1 VGPRTLPRHARPLAA
16 GLRAGRLA
24 VGRWAGQLAER
35 GLARPPA
42 DVGGLPRR
50 PTADDEAARPDARR
64 DPLLDPLAITEHC
77 VIGDQIRLP
86 ATCCEIPGCGAALV
100 DPAALGEADN
110 RARALAAGWCVDGF
124 GRLACPA
131 CQQRP
136 DATWP
141 RIPGPG
147 PDAGCSPAPAAVPPS
162 PSDRGGPSASPRSRD
177 AGSPPVRAKITGLSS
192 AVNLG
197 RHRRAP
203 WLHVFAALAGGNNG
217 WQEPQPVMVP
227 SRTGPPATPAGPQAG
242 AV

>member
-1 VGPRTLPRHARPLAA
+1 VGLKTLPRHARPLPA
-16 GLRAGRLA
+16 GRRAGRLA

-42 DVGGLPRR
+42 DAGGVPRR
-50 PTADDEAARPDARR
+50 PPAEDEAPRPVARR
-64 DPLLDPLAITEHC
+64 DPLLDPLAITGHC

-86 ATCCEIPGCGAALV
+86 TACCEISGCGAEFI

-110 RARALAAGWCVDGF
+110 QARALAAGWSMDGF
-124 GRLACPA
+124 GRLVCPA

-141 RIPGPG
+141 RMPGPE
-147 PDAGCSPAPAAVPPS
+147 PDAGGSPTPAAVPPS
-162 PSDRGGPSASPRSRD
+162 PSDG
-177 AGSPPVRAKITGLSS
+177 GSPPALPRPRDPGSPSVRAKITGLSA

-203 WLHVFAALAGGNNG
+203 WLHVLAALASGNNG
-217 WQEPQPVMVP
+217 WQAPQPVTDP
-227 SRTGPPATPAGPQAG
+227 NRLGPPSTPAGPRAG
-242 AV
+242 AA